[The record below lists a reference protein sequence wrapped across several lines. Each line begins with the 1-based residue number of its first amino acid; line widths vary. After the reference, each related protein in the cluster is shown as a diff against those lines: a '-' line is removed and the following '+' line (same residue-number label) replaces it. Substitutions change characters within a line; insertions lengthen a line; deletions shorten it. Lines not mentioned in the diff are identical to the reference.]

1 MVYLV
6 YLVYLLDWP
15 FVFPKYDIWIFG
27 YLVDFTVIFAFSFV
41 FFKFNLL
48 DSANEFLMV
57 HFALWHLF
65 KQVFSSTKSD
75 TNKNHILKVILNSNT
90 YCKYLTFNMKM
101 SNIELQMKIRKVW
114 QSGFHVMLVIKHL
127 WILKKKLVSFL
138 EKMISLHLLH
148 KSASIIDLLLFKNGN
163 CG

>member
-1 MVYLV
+1 MLSALY
-6 YLVYLLDWP
+6 
-15 FVFPKYDIWIFG
+15 
-27 YLVDFTVIFAFSFV
+27 FS
-41 FFKFNLL
+41 KFNLL
-48 DSANEFLMV
+48 HSANEFLMV

-65 KQVFSSTKSD
+65 KQVFRSTKSD
-75 TNKNHILKVILNSNT
+75 TNRYHILKVILNSNT
-90 YCKYLTFNMKM
+90 YCNYLTFNMKM

-148 KSASIIDLLLFKNGN
+148 KSASIIDLLLFKNSN